1 MVISKEKINK
11 ILEYILIIALIFIGI
26 KKGGYYKT
34 DSLIGIYIIQLI
46 ALVFF
51 IVNSKSIR
59 KNKVLN
65 FLFILF
71 SLLYFLPIFFNSASF
86 SGTMNFGIRMY
97 SAYLVYLIVYNSK
110 DKEKYL
116 KAIAIFT
123 VIVCLLG
130 IDELGGRLLSKPL
143 ELLDTGY
150 LDESN
155 NLSSVIQYANIVGIL
170 CVISIL
176 YLLDKGT
183 KEENSV
189 LKKGILYLGM
199 FLFTLTIFLTKSKM
213 ALLIYLLSSFVFCIY
228 NKRRDEILPIAINT
242 VFAILVSLAIE
253 YANVYLIV
261 FLALASYINIY
272 FILSLDGIKKY
283 RNIVLAVILFVL
295 VIVLALNYKAVI
307 NSSFIQ
313 RIASYF
319 ENFESTKLRLV
330 YYTDALKIITSSP
343 LNFIFGVGGNGFRTL
358 YETVQTTEYIS
369 LETHSLFMQ
378 IFVESGMLGLITF
391 LAIVV
396 YVLKNSK
403 KSVEKLMLLSLLV
416 FAAFDVFLTYTIML
430 MILVILCA
438 LFVSEE
444 KQEESKVSII
454 EWIML
459 ITVIVVTT
467 CQVIALCVSNEKVD
481 DLNLTLDE
489 QQQVIQN
496 CEIVL
501 FLDPYDMQY
510 LNNYNVALRNYL
522 DIMDIKKEL
531 YGQDNLE
538 KRKEIV
544 SKIQN
549 NTKNEMKYEKYN
561 KYALEDN
568 IFYTLKYLDYIVKKE
583 YENDIMLGYE
593 NYLEYLIENIQKL
606 ELEHKYNDYSLNIY
620 KEYIDTLKYKYNE
633 INLLLNSRK
642 IANILSSI

>member
-1 MVISKEKINK
+1 
-11 ILEYILIIALIFIGI
+11 
-26 KKGGYYKT
+26 
-34 DSLIGIYIIQLI
+34 
-46 ALVFF
+46 
-51 IVNSKSIR
+51 
-59 KNKVLN
+59 
-65 FLFILF
+65 
-71 SLLYFLPIFFNSASF
+71 
-86 SGTMNFGIRMY
+86 MY

-170 CVISIL
+170 CVVSIL

-228 NKRRDEILPIAINT
+228 NKRKDEILLIAINT

-330 YYTDALKIITSSP
+330 YYKDALKIITSSP

-378 IFVESGMLGLITF
+378 IFVESGILGIITF

-403 KSVEKLMLLSLLV
+403 KSVEKLMLISLLV

-489 QQQVIQN
+489 QQQVIQK
-496 CEIVL
+496 CERVL

>member
-1 MVISKEKINK
+1 M
-11 ILEYILIIALIFIGI
+11 
-26 KKGGYYKT
+26 
-34 DSLIGIYIIQLI
+34 
-46 ALVFF
+46 
-51 IVNSKSIR
+51 
-59 KNKVLN
+59 
-65 FLFILF
+65 
-71 SLLYFLPIFFNSASF
+71 
-86 SGTMNFGIRMY
+86 
-97 SAYLVYLIVYNSK
+97 
-110 DKEKYL
+110 
-116 KAIAIFT
+116 
-123 VIVCLLG
+123 
-130 IDELGGRLLSKPL
+130 
-143 ELLDTGY
+143 
-150 LDESN
+150 
-155 NLSSVIQYANIVGIL
+155 
-170 CVISIL
+170 
-176 YLLDKGT
+176 
-183 KEENSV
+183 
-189 LKKGILYLGM
+189 
-199 FLFTLTIFLTKSKM
+199 
-213 ALLIYLLSSFVFCIY
+213 
-228 NKRRDEILPIAINT
+228 PIAINT